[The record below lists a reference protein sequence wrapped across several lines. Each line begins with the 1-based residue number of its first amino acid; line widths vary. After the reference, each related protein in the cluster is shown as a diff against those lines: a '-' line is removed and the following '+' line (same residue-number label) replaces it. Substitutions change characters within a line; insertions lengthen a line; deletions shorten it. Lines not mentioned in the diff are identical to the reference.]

1 MSSQVVSFRFLQAV
15 TNPVTDDQVTVG
27 VLQWD
32 GEHLRFVGDSRKL
45 AGDRGRPTL
54 RRALAAIRGQVKELN
69 PGKPTLFDDVHVAF
83 PVAEGDG
90 SLLRWGQVRRG
101 LTSNSERHFQELV
114 KSADLAE
121 ETNAPHVGR
130 REIASSLTQLG
141 ERYVAQFGER
151 VRVGAHVSEHFT
163 FDPPLSWQNHAWHHT
178 IPMNLDVRSPI
189 DLRDRLCGLIGVMDT
204 AVPRAD
210 SAVVAYVAPV
220 DCEYGPNVE
229 NELRFVQSRY
239 ASRLRLAP
247 MQATEDGLIVE
258 PIERMLLAD
267 VRMPVAAG

>member
-32 GEHLRFVGDSRKL
+32 GEHLRFVGDCRKV

-69 PGKPTLFDDVHVAF
+69 PGKPTLFGDVHVAF

-114 KSADLAE
+114 ASADLADE
-121 ETNAPHVGR
+121 PT
-130 REIASSLTQLG
+130 
-141 ERYVAQFGER
+141 
-151 VRVGAHVSEHFT
+151 
-163 FDPPLSWQNHAWHHT
+163 
-178 IPMNLDVRSPI
+178 
-189 DLRDRLCGLIGVMDT
+189 
-204 AVPRAD
+204 
-210 SAVVAYVAPV
+210 
-220 DCEYGPNVE
+220 
-229 NELRFVQSRY
+229 
-239 ASRLRLAP
+239 LAP

-267 VRMPVAAG
+267 VRMPVAAGKID